1 VVFVLDIS
9 GSMTGEKIRQLKDA
23 MFTVFDD
30 MTESDYFNMVAFSDR
45 ISHWNG
51 DEFNNIRNFD
61 DYINYESEDDE
72 EEEAIIAN
80 LPIFQA
86 TEENK
91 NQAISSVLE
100 LRADGGT
107 NINDAI
113 LAAIEVT
120 KEAIRRETLPDN
132 VKPMVVFLTDG
143 LPSSGVTNDEEIK
156 SNIQKSNED
165 QIPVFTIAFGAD
177 TDIGLLQDIA
187 SQNSAISKRIYEGSD
202 AALQLEDF
210 YTQISSPL
218 LSKLK
223 FEYVGGLVDNSSV
236 SDSSVNTFFR
246 GAEFIITGKLS
257 QNQGEMA
264 LNVTGYG
271 KDGLYHK
278 EVGVCL
284 RPAAT
289 LEVDSSDS
297 TEETLESSGEPDVS
311 LVTFPLQCLQPRVYP
326 KSEAQSFLQKLFAFQ
341 HIKQVLKKRDL
352 EQTDDEKQKLT
363 TTALELALKNNFVT
377 DLTSLV
383 VIKPDEPAKVNKF
396 VDISRFQNRHSVQYK
411 TTSFGI
417 QPLSLSFASPAL
429 ASPPIQAVQAA
440 YDQYDYAYAHDEEM
454 ADNFHKESF
463 NAGSLNSTEMDVPEE
478 CNGTLILYS
487 KTYNRGERVEL
498 TESVADLGTEK
509 FENKAVTALLTGD
522 CCWEIFAEGNY
533 TGESIT
539 LKPGT
544 KYDSVTSLGK
554 LFRNAE
560 SVEKSMFV
568 C

>member
-1 VVFVLDIS
+1 MGNELGETLQKHVVFVLDIS

-72 EEEAIIAN
+72 DEEAIIAN

-120 KEAIRRETLPDN
+120 KEAIRRETLPEN

-143 LPSSGVTNDEEIK
+143 LPSSGVTKDEEIK

-202 AALQLEDF
+202 AALQLEDSD
-210 YTQISSPL
+210 TQISSPL

-236 SDSSVNTFFR
+236 SDTSVNTFFR

-257 QNQGEMA
+257 QDEGEMA

-278 EVGVCL
+278 EIEICL
-284 RPAAT
+284 RPNPLEVDTTEEAEESSG
-289 LEVDSSDS
+289 EVDSSDS
-297 TEETLESSGEPDVS
+297 SF
-311 LVTFPLQCLQPRVYP
+311 TFPQQCLQPRVYP

-352 EQTDDEKQKLT
+352 ELIEEEKQKLT
-363 TTALELALKNNFVT
+363 TTALELSLKNNFVT

-383 VIKPDEPAKVNKF
+383 VIKPDEEPKVNKF
-396 VDISRFQNRHSVQYK
+396 VDNSGFQNRHSVQFK
-411 TTSFGI
+411 TASFSPHGI
-417 QPLSLSFASPAL
+417 QPLSLSFAPV
-429 ASPPIQAVQAA
+429 PVVAA
-440 YDQYDYAYAHDEEM
+440 YDQYDY
-454 ADNFHKESF
+454 S
-463 NAGSLNSTEMDVPEE
+463 
-478 CNGTLILYS
+478 
-487 KTYNRGERVEL
+487 
-498 TESVADLGTEK
+498 
-509 FENKAVTALLTGD
+509 
-522 CCWEIFAEGNY
+522 
-533 TGESIT
+533 
-539 LKPGT
+539 
-544 KYDSVTSLGK
+544 
-554 LFRNAE
+554 
-560 SVEKSMFV
+560 
-568 C
+568 

>member
-1 VVFVLDIS
+1 
-9 GSMTGEKIRQLKDA
+9 
-23 MFTVFDD
+23 
-30 MTESDYFNMVAFSDR
+30 MTESDYFNIVAFNDR
-45 ISHWNG
+45 IFHWNG
-51 DEFNNIRNFD
+51 KFKNIRNFN
-61 DYINYESEDDE
+61 DYIDYTSEDS
-72 EEEAIIAN
+72 EEAVAN
-80 LPIFQA
+80 LTFFQA

-91 NQAISSVLE
+91 NLAISSVLE
-100 LRADGGT
+100 LEAEGAT

-113 LAAIEVT
+113 LAALEVT
-120 KEAIRRETLPDN
+120 NEAIKQEALPAN
-132 VKPMVVFLTDG
+132 VKSMVIFLTDG

-246 GAEFIITGKLS
+246 GTEFIISGKLS
-257 QNQGEMA
+257 QDQGEMA

-284 RPAAT
+284 RPADT

-297 TEETLESSGEPDVS
+297 DEETPESSGELDDS

-326 KSEAQSFLQKLFAFQ
+326 KSGAQSFLQKLFAFQ

-352 EQTDDEKQKLT
+352 ERTEEEKKKLT
-363 TTALELALKNNFVT
+363 TT
-377 DLTSLV
+377 D
-383 VIKPDEPAKVNKF
+383 
-396 VDISRFQNRHSVQYK
+396 
-411 TTSFGI
+411 
-417 QPLSLSFASPAL
+417 
-429 ASPPIQAVQAA
+429 
-440 YDQYDYAYAHDEEM
+440 
-454 ADNFHKESF
+454 
-463 NAGSLNSTEMDVPEE
+463 
-478 CNGTLILYS
+478 
-487 KTYNRGERVEL
+487 
-498 TESVADLGTEK
+498 
-509 FENKAVTALLTGD
+509 
-522 CCWEIFAEGNY
+522 
-533 TGESIT
+533 
-539 LKPGT
+539 
-544 KYDSVTSLGK
+544 
-554 LFRNAE
+554 
-560 SVEKSMFV
+560 
-568 C
+568 